1 MKGHKWRLFK
11 LELSFLPLQ
20 IICMLSF
27 GIGNL
32 WLNPYMRM
40 TYTEF
45 FLDLMSPGKQEAS
58 DNYYGFENMG
68 QS

>member
-1 MKGHKWRLFK
+1 
-11 LELSFLPLQ
+11 
-20 IICMLSF
+20 
-27 GIGNL
+27 
-32 WLNPYMRM
+32 M

-45 FLDLMSPGKQEAS
+45 FLDLMNPGKQEAT